1 MRVWMIEKSRCTAAL
16 WLMLLGITLGGI
28 WGRMPESRP
37 VMSYVTAG
45 SVVVIDAGHGG
56 PDAGAIG
63 VKGTAEKDI
72 SLALSEKLARALTQQ
87 GCIVIC
93 TRSGDED
100 LVKEDFS
107 GNLLERKRADL
118 QARADIANRN
128 RAALFISVHLNA
140 DPSPRWSGAQTF
152 YEAGSPAAELVGKA
166 IQQQL
171 QATLKNT
178 RREAL
183 AAEEYFLMSATE
195 MPAVFVEAGFL
206 SNPKEEA
213 LLQDEAYQQQ
223 LAAAVA
229 RGITDGLK
237 AAAGEEKRMLQ
248 PDQTQA
254 EDRAIVRSA
263 RGGTRQQRIRQIL
276 AAAGIT
282 AGQELRHTGGVVLKT
297 KRVHHTVGEQ

>member
-1 MRVWMIEKSRCTAAL
+1 MRVWMIRKSRCTAAL
-16 WLMLLGITLGGI
+16 WLMLTGLTLGSM
-28 WGRMPESRP
+28 WGRTPEARP
-37 VMSYVTAG
+37 ALSYVTAG

-56 PDAGAIG
+56 PDAGAVG
-63 VKGTAEKDI
+63 AQGTKEKDI
-72 SLALSEKLARALTQQ
+72 SLALSEKLARELVQQ

-93 TRSGDED
+93 TRSGDDD
-100 LVKEDFS
+100 LVGADFTGS
-107 GNLLERKRADL
+107 IRARKRADL
-118 QARADIANRN
+118 QARADMANRN
-128 RAALFISVHLNA
+128 QAGLFISVHLNA

-152 YEAGSPAAELVGKA
+152 YEAGSPLAEQVGRA

-171 QATLKNT
+171 KRALKNT

-213 LLQDEAYQQQ
+213 LLQDEGYQQQ

-237 AAAGEEKRMLQ
+237 AAAAGESL
-248 PDQTQA
+248 PDA
-254 EDRAIVRSA
+254 P
-263 RGGTRQQRIRQIL
+263 
-276 AAAGIT
+276 
-282 AGQELRHTGGVVLKT
+282 
-297 KRVHHTVGEQ
+297 